1 MHRFARLL
9 TFPKILLDYYRPR
22 HQIFCVKLHIVILFC
37 LIRPLLAEID
47 SGGGTAVVG
56 SMTNHSSIGST
67 FATGNSLVGVDENK
81 SGLIQVLFTGNFVI
95 DPDLNANGLPDK
107 WENQY
112 FPGQTTNP
120 QADSDG
126 DGTSNLM
133 EYLAGT
139 NPTDRSSKFQPAGA
153 LNGLTYNMPIQTVQG
168 RTYKVWVTKDLSS
181 WTLHQTYLGDGTQK
195 VFSFDPTTISAGPLH
210 SLTHP
215 SSYFFRVEI
224 VLP

>member
-1 MHRFARLL
+1 
-9 TFPKILLDYYRPR
+9 
-22 HQIFCVKLHIVILFC
+22 
-37 LIRPLLAEID
+37 
-47 SGGGTAVVG
+47 
-56 SMTNHSSIGST
+56 MTNHSSIGSP
-67 FATGNSLVGVDENK
+67 FATGNSMIGANENK
-81 SGLIQVLFTGNFVI
+81 SGLIQVLFTGNI
-95 DPDLNANGLPDK
+95 DPDLDADANGLPDV
-107 WENQY
+107 WEEQY
-112 FPGQTTNP
+112 FSAQAVDP

-139 NPTDRSSKFQPAGA
+139 NPTDRSSKFQPTGA

-181 WTLHQTYLGDGTQK
+181 WTLHETYSGDGTQK

-215 SSYFFRVEI
+215 SSYFFRVEV

>member
-1 MHRFARLL
+1 MKSLL
-9 TFPKILLDYYRPR
+9 AISCFLVGSLT
-22 HQIFCVKLHIVILFC
+22 
-37 LIRPLLAEID
+37 AEID
-47 SGGGTAVVG
+47 SGGGASLVG
-56 SMTNHSSIGST
+56 SMTNHSSIGSP
-67 FATGNSLVGVDENK
+67 FATGNSMIGANENK
-81 SGLIQVLFTGNFVI
+81 SGLIQVLFTGNI
-95 DPDLNANGLPDK
+95 DPDLDADANGLPDA
-107 WENQY
+107 WEEQY
-112 FPGQTTNP
+112 FSAQAVDP

-139 NPTDRSSKFQPAGA
+139 NPTDRSSKFQPTGA
-153 LNGLTYNMPIQTVQG
+153 LTGLTYNMPIQTVQG

-181 WTLHQTYLGDGTQK
+181 WTLQQTYSGDGTQK

-215 SSYFFRVEI
+215 SSYFFRVEV

>member
-1 MHRFARLL
+1 MKSLL
-9 TFPKILLDYYRPR
+9 AISCFLVGSLT
-22 HQIFCVKLHIVILFC
+22 
-37 LIRPLLAEID
+37 AEID
-47 SGGGTAVVG
+47 SGGGASLVG
-56 SMTNHSSIGST
+56 SMTNHSSIGSP
-67 FATGNSLVGVDENK
+67 FATGNSMIGSNENK
-81 SGLIQVLFTGNFVI
+81 SGLIQVLFTGNI
-95 DPDLNANGLPDK
+95 DPDLDADANGLPDT
-107 WENQY
+107 WEEQY
-112 FPGQTTNP
+112 FSAQAVDP

-139 NPTDRSSKFQPAGA
+139 NPTDRSSKFQPTGA
-153 LNGLTYNMPIQTVQG
+153 LTGLTYNMPIQTVQG

-181 WTLHQTYLGDGTQK
+181 WTLQQTYSGDGTQK

-215 SSYFFRVEI
+215 SSYFFRVEV

>member
-1 MHRFARLL
+1 MKSAL
-9 TFPKILLDYYRPR
+9 
-22 HQIFCVKLHIVILFC
+22 VISCFLVST
-37 LIRPLLAEID
+37 LAAEID
-47 SGGGTAVVG
+47 SGGGVFLVG
-56 SMTNHSSIGST
+56 SMTNHSSIGSP
-67 FATGNSLVGVDENK
+67 FATGNSMIGADENK
-81 SGLIQVLFTGNFVI
+81 SGLIQVLFTGNT
-95 DPDLNANGLPDK
+95 DPDLDADANGLPDA
-107 WENQY
+107 WEAQY
-112 FPGQTTNP
+112 FPGLTMNP

-139 NPTDRSSKFQPAGA
+139 NPTERSSKFQPTGA
-153 LNGLTYNMPIQTVQG
+153 LTGLTYTMPIQTVQG

-181 WTLHQTYLGDGTQK
+181 WTLQQTYSGDGTQK

-215 SSYFFRVEI
+215 SSYFFRVEV